1 MSASCKVTTDTV
13 SRPCP
18 TKRTAAPGDCLLSDC
33 TTNICHLARD
43 SLQLH
48 EVAATKAG
56 MRRLN
61 SLAVVAC
68 VVAALI
74 APTALHAQDT
84 TSTPVGSSGPHGFLF
99 QRPVVTLGIR
109 GGFDLAR
116 AQGDIYNLFTDT
128 LTLNKSDFNTYSIAG
143 DLGVRLSSPLDLV
156 FGVGFTRTSHP
167 SEYRNWVD
175 QNNLPITQQTTL
187 STVPLTVALRWYLGS
202 PGRQI
207 GRFVWIP
214 ARVTPYVGVG
224 GGMVHYSLTQTGSFV
239 DFTDSSVFDATLQ
252 SQGWAPVGLAMAGV
266 DYSLGTRVYVNADA
280 RYLLAKGTLN
290 QNFVDFKNGI
300 DLSGAQFSLGLHV
313 RI

>member
-1 MSASCKVTTDTV
+1 
-13 SRPCP
+13 
-18 TKRTAAPGDCLLSDC
+18 
-33 TTNICHLARD
+33 
-43 SLQLH
+43 
-48 EVAATKAG
+48 

-61 SLAVVAC
+61 SLAAVAC
-68 VVAALI
+68 VVAALT

-84 TSTPVGSSGPHGFLF
+84 ISTPVGSSGPHGFLF

-128 LTLNKSDFNTYSIAG
+128 LTLNRSDFNTYSIAG
-143 DLGVRLSSPLDLV
+143 DIGVRLSTPVDLV
-156 FGVGFTRTSHP
+156 LGAGFTRTSHP
-167 SEYRNWVD
+167 SEYRNLVD

-187 STVPLTVALRWYLGS
+187 STVPLTAALRWYLTS
-202 PGRQI
+202 TGRQI

-214 ARVTPYVGVG
+214 ARVTPYVGLG
-224 GGMVHYSLTQTGSFV
+224 GGMMHYQLSQTGSFV
-239 DFTDSSVFDATLQ
+239 DFADSSVFDATLR
-252 SQGWAPVGLAMAGV
+252 SQGWAPVGLAMAGI
-266 DYSLGTRVYVNADA
+266 DYSLGTRVFVNADA

-290 QNFVDFKNGI
+290 RSFSGFDGI